1 MRSVFKKAQKTLC
14 EELHRFGINL
24 RYLGLVRQCATSDE
38 LRKVI
43 LVEMISR
50 VLKINL
56 RKRWRQ
62 QMEKFPSSET
72 ESFKHVTAKY
82 MNLALGT
89 SDKSSLY
96 WAFELIP
103 QLMNKF
109 KDALTKSERT
119 DSSRKMAS
127 DNHLKRFV
135 LLRMSLLCGISFSPK
150 FLEKL
155 HEDSEWFN
163 QERPIPE
170 LRTPY
175 SVILRH
181 VPLTIRRHRRDRAVH
196 QNDEHN
202 LLCRG
207 SVASAFCQEKYF
219 RKRQDRC

>member
-1 MRSVFKKAQKTLC
+1 M
-14 EELHRFGINL
+14 H
-24 RYLGLVRQCATSDE
+24 ATSDE

-82 MNLALGT
+82 LNLSLGT

-103 QLMNKF
+103 QLVNKF
-109 KDALTKSERT
+109 KEALSKSERT
-119 DSSRKMAS
+119 DSRKMAS

-150 FLEKL
+150 FIEKL
-155 HEDSEWFN
+155 HQDPEWFN
-163 QERPIPE
+163 QERPVPE
-170 LRTPY
+170 LRTFY
-175 SVILRH
+175 SSCSLRDQ
-181 VPLTIRRHRRDRAVH
+181 TSHRYV
-196 QNDEHN
+196 
-202 LLCRG
+202 
-207 SVASAFCQEKYF
+207 
-219 RKRQDRC
+219 